1 MTARLVAMW
10 AAVLAALLAV
20 FAVATAAGL
29 PVLDDPAPALRSAG
43 AAGGAVAGVAVLALD
58 VVLPVPSSLVM
69 VAFGAAYGVAA
80 ATALSV
86 AGGALMAGVGGTLGR
101 RGARALGPND
111 AARARRLVDRYGVAA
126 VVLTR
131 PVPLLA
137 ESVVLVAGA
146 AGMPLRRLVLG
157 AAAGTLPLALVY
169 AVAGAYGRAADAT
182 VAFVVLVLLA
192 AAALATGRRTR
203 CPRGRP

>member
-1 MTARLVAMW
+1 MTARL
-10 AAVLAALLAV
+10 AAVWTAVVVALLVVFGTAAAL
-20 FAVATAAGL
+20 GL

-43 AAGGAVAGVAVLALD
+43 ALGGAVAGLAALVAD

-69 VAFGAAYGVAA
+69 VALGAMYGIAA

-86 AGGALMAGVGGTLGR
+86 LGGALMGLAGGLLGR
-101 RGARALGPND
+101 RGRRALGRD
-111 AARARRLVDRYGVAA
+111 ADRARRLVDRYGVAA

-146 AGMPLRRLVLG
+146 AGMPLRRLVAG
-157 AAAGTLPLALVY
+157 AAAGTVPLALVY
-169 AVAGAYGRAADAT
+169 AAAGAYGRAADAT
-182 VAFVVLVLLA
+182 VAFVVLALLA
-192 AAALATGRRTR
+192 ALALVAGRLRT
-203 CPRGRP
+203 